1 MNREALYVS
10 HIGEDG
16 EELEIVDELPGLFLP
31 ALDLEGEDRTA
42 PVREVFLIERMV
54 RMLRQ
59 GLGAL
64 KKYPGVE
71 RTDAGSRVAEDATL
85 STRQIAQRV
94 GLSPTPVFERIR
106 RMRAEGYIRKI
117 SAVLDEEKLGCS
129 FVAFCYIKMKQH
141 TYENASKIMN
151 AVQKIDEIAECYNVT
166 GDYDFLMK
174 VYVSSMKAYQEFV
187 LRILGEL
194 DCIGG
199 LNSCFVMGEV
209 KNTYSIPVRSA
220 ER

>member
-1 MNREALYVS
+1 MRGCFNAKNKNIMNQ
-10 HIGEDG
+10 
-16 EELEIVDELPGLFLP
+16 
-31 ALDLEGEDRTA
+31 LDSTDVA
-42 PVREVFLIERMV
+42 I
-54 RMLRQ
+54 
-59 GLGAL
+59 L
-64 KKYPGVE
+64 KIMQ
-71 RTDAGSRVAEDATL
+71 EDATL

-141 TYENASKIMN
+141 TYENASKIMK

-174 VYVSSMKAYQEFV
+174 VYVSSMKAYQEF
-187 LRILGEL
+187 ILNTLGAIESVGS
-194 DCIGG
+194 IE
-199 LNSCFVMGEV
+199 STFVMSEI
-209 KNTYSIPVRSA
+209 KNDCGISI
-220 ER
+220 

>member
-1 MNREALYVS
+1 MNQ
-10 HIGEDG
+10 
-16 EELEIVDELPGLFLP
+16 
-31 ALDLEGEDRTA
+31 LDSTDVA
-42 PVREVFLIERMV
+42 I
-54 RMLRQ
+54 
-59 GLGAL
+59 L
-64 KKYPGVE
+64 KIMQ
-71 RTDAGSRVAEDATL
+71 EDATL

-117 SAVLDEEKLGCS
+117 SAVLDEEKLVCS

-220 ER
+220 DR